1 LQTHAHDSICFTST
15 SSVIHD
21 IVNRLASAEQSAYRL
36 GADQAGQ
43 VVPSIIRKMQVPSNR
58 GCVLVVNPTNTARHN
73 ECFTFTVNV
82 RSRSVGNYKGFK
94 NLLGADVFPLVMAES
109 ARPHESFEL
118 PNEQFRKVIH
128 KSSATY
134 LGQIDLP
141 PNGFALLDLVEEDAS
156 LPQGPLITE
165 TTVET
170 AILTNKFLS
179 AIINED
185 DGSCTLTHVESG
197 YSWNEVNRLWRT
209 SEAGSTYLH
218 IASGRPEYASTDLR
232 IVSKKT
238 PCLFSSIRPERKL
251 GCRVYRSPMC
261 DCEWERSR
269 DGDQYR

>member
-1 LQTHAHDSICFTST
+1 VL
-15 SSVIHD
+15 IHD
-21 IVNRLASAEQSAYRL
+21 IVNRLARAEQSAYRL
-36 GADQAGQ
+36 VADQAGH
-43 VVPSIIRKMQVPSNR
+43 VVPPMIRKMQVHSNR
-58 GCVLVVNPTNTARHN
+58 GYVLVVNPTNTARNN
-73 ECFTFTVNV
+73 ECFTFTVNM
-82 RSRSVGNYKGFK
+82 RSGSVGNYKGFK
-94 NLLGADVFPLVMAES
+94 NLLGADVFPLVLAES

-128 KSSATY
+128 KSSAAY
-134 LGQIDLP
+134 LGRIDLP
-141 PNGFALLDLVEEDAS
+141 PNGLALLDLVEEDAF
-156 LPQGPLITE
+156 LPQGPLVTE

-218 IASGRPEYASTDLR
+218 IASGRPEYASSDLR

-251 GCRVYRSPMC
+251 GCRVYRSPIYCLPMGK
-261 DCEWERSR
+261 SR
-269 DGDQYR
+269 D